1 MLKPL
6 ADKVVV
12 KVIEKEQSVSGFVL
26 ASNSQSA
33 TKTAEVVAVGEGLRS
48 LNGDVIAPA
57 VEAGQTI
64 LFEAHAGISVKDG
77 DEDFLLIRESDILA
91 IVE

>member
-33 TKTAEVVAVGEGLRS
+33 TKTAEVVAVGEGLRA
-48 LNGDVIAPA
+48 LNGELIELSV
-57 VEAGQTI
+57 VAGQTV
-64 LFEAHAGISVKDG
+64 LFEGHAGISVKDG
-77 DEDFLLIRESDILA
+77 DEEFLLIRESDILA

>member
-6 ADKVVV
+6 ADKVIV

-26 ASNSQSA
+26 ASNSQAA
-33 TKTAEVVAVGEGLRS
+33 TKTAAVVAVGEGLRS
-48 LNGDVIAPA
+48 LNGDLIAPA
-57 VEAGQTI
+57 VVAGQTI
-64 LFEAHAGISVKDG
+64 LFEAHTGISIKDE